1 LALFVNYGLQV
12 AGWGLFREKKFPF
25 VQVRDKRLLSRG
37 KKPRSIFLR
46 EEGSEPDLEKNRTV
60 RSRL

>member
-1 LALFVNYGLQV
+1 VE
-12 AGWGLFREKKFPF
+12 WELFREEKFPF

-37 KKPRSIFLR
+37 KKPGSIFLR

>member
-1 LALFVNYGLQV
+1 MGAFS
-12 AGWGLFREKKFPF
+12 REKVPI
-25 VQVRDKRLLSRG
+25 RKRLLSRG

>member
-1 LALFVNYGLQV
+1 MGAFSRGKVPIY
-12 AGWGLFREKKFPF
+12 
-25 VQVRDKRLLSRG
+25 QVRDKRLLSRG

>member
-1 LALFVNYGLQV
+1 VE
-12 AGWGLFREKKFPF
+12 WELFRKRKFPF
-25 VQVRDKRLLSRG
+25 VVRDKRLLSRG